1 MLNISQS
8 DILHFLTKRIFPF
21 FIVLIFLIFLSHI
34 LPDAFFLEKRE
45 FQLLEIIQN
54 IILIYILVLH
64 FNFRK
69 LFLRVSN
76 LFTYLIRQIF
86 TLFILYEELSF
97 LTFNMNNSHN
107 IQQEFNLHN
116 SYLIHSYLLSHNKLF
131 SLTIPLTSFSLTL
144 TTKLLV
150 YFSIL
155 FILGYGSY
163 FSYFK
168 KFKYFFLDKQ
178 FAIYTFIY
186 FFNILISSFMSDFN
200 ITNNIA
206 IEGELLELFFYLLFL
221 LDTLKKRSIMSAK

>member
-1 MLNISQS
+1 MVNISQS
-8 DILHFLTKRIFPF
+8 EILHFITKRIFSF

-34 LPDAFFLEKRE
+34 LPDVFFLEKRE

-97 LTFNMNNSHN
+97 LTFNINNSHN
-107 IQQEFNLHN
+107 MQQEFNLHN
-116 SYLIHSYLLSHNKLF
+116 SYLIHSYLPNKLF
-131 SLTIPLTSFSLTL
+131 SFTIPLTSFTLTL
-144 TTKLLV
+144 TIKLLL

-186 FFNILISSFMSDFN
+186 FVNILISSFVYDLTTKN
-200 ITNNIA
+200 ITIK
-206 IEGELLELFFYLLFL
+206 GELLELFFYLLFL